1 MRHADTA
8 PHATQA
14 HQEPTGRGRSPRIFY
29 RFARGAD
36 GADQAEVFHHA
47 VMQGAAGHYSREAR
61 EAWAAVLPRDGSA
74 WVARHVFYSTLV
86 ACCEGRCVGFLE
98 LDVAAGRV
106 ESLYVWPSLAR
117 RGIGANLLV
126 HAERLLVE
134 QGFTGVEIAA
144 SLVLADSLEKRG
156 WQRMR
161 EEWVERGGQQ
171 LQRRLLKKSLAAV
184 ET

>member
-14 HQEPTGRGRSPRIFY
+14 GQESTARGRTPRIFY
-29 RFARGAD
+29 RLARGAD

-47 VMQGAAGHYSREAR
+47 VMQGAAAHYEREAR
-61 EAWAAVLPRDGSA
+61 EAWAAVLPRDASA
-74 WVARHVFYSTLV
+74 WVARQALYTTLV

-117 RGIGANLLV
+117 RGIGTNLLI
-126 HAERLLVE
+126 HAERLMLE
-134 QGFTGVEIAA
+134 HGHGRIDIAA
-144 SLVLADSLEKRG
+144 SLVLADGLERRG
-156 WQRMR
+156 WQRVR
-161 EEWVERGGQQ
+161 EEWAERGGQQ
-171 LQRRLLKKSLAAV
+171 LQRRIMQKSLAAV